1 MGKAVVISSDSHQQ
15 KSLSNEDKRQ
25 LLLNLNASLNG
36 SDSFNGSEVWVPPA
50 IAVKETVI
58 VLPADQKPKLQPAS
72 SKVPEAI
79 NGNRKTLKMTKENVT
94 LLQKAL
100 NKAGFYTGEYDG
112 VFDTDLL
119 EVIKEFQDYV
129 DLKPDGLV
137 DAAVIKYL
145 DIYSFGCESAYA
157 LKISISNL

>member
-1 MGKAVVISSDSHQQ
+1 MISSNSHQQ
-15 KSLSNEDKRQ
+15 KSLSAEDTRR

-50 IAVKETVI
+50 LTDKETVL
-58 VLPADQKPKLQPAS
+58 VLPEDEGSKLQPAS
-72 SKVPEAI
+72 SNLPEAI
-79 NGNRKTLKMTKENVT
+79 NNGNRKTLKMTKENVT

-145 DIYSFGCESAYA
+145 DIYSSGCESAYA